1 MLADI
6 IARPLAVALLS
17 SLAFSSTWIVDDDGG
32 AGVDFTSID
41 QALLFAGPG
50 DLVRVRPGTYG
61 AFTLNVGATVLGE
74 PGVTVDA
81 VVTVRDVPAGARAVL
96 SNLVVDRLEVRDC
109 SAAVIVDRV
118 FAFASNAAVVVR
130 GSTDVRLRRIHLVGQ
145 LDVAS
150 SRVEL
155 TDSLVFGRAGQ
166 DQIGD
171 CCGGGDGQ
179 TAVLVAGGGVL
190 HASRSSIRGGNGGQA
205 KTWANFFGGDGAP
218 AVWLTAGD
226 ANVLVTG
233 VETNVVQ
240 GGAQGLGSA
249 CTYDG
254 DDASAVVLSPGS
266 ARVSGVA
273 LLGRLGYCGE
283 VTPAVVNTGGTFE
296 APNPVDPSLSLP
308 VDTIRGTQVT
318 FSVNAAPGASVR
330 LRLGRQPAVID
341 LPDVLED
348 RLTIPLRTFDL
359 GTVPPSGV
367 VTFPFTLP
375 IGLPE
380 GFMIVAQ
387 ASAIDS
393 SGTRLTQ
400 SVPIVL
406 R

>member
-1 MLADI
+1 MLANV
-6 IARPLAVALLS
+6 IARPLAVALLA

-41 QALLFAGPG
+41 QALLVAGPG

-81 VVTVRDVPAGARAVL
+81 VVAVRDVPAGARAVL
-96 SNLVVDRLEVRDC
+96 SNLVVERLEIRYC
-109 SAAVIVDRV
+109 SAAVIADRV
-118 FAFASNAAVVVR
+118 EIYPYNAAIVVR
-130 GSTDVRLRRIHLVGQ
+130 GSTDVRLRRIHLFGQ
-145 LDVAS
+145 LDVES
-150 SRVEL
+150 SRVEI
-155 TDSLVFGRAGQ
+155 TDSQVFGRPGQ

-171 CCGGGDGQ
+171 CCGGGNGE
-179 TAVLVAGGGVL
+179 TAVVVAGGGIV
-190 HASRSSIRGGNGGQA
+190 HASHSTIRGGNGGQA
-205 KTWANFFGGDGAP
+205 ETWGNFFGGDGAP
-218 AVWLTAGD
+218 AVLLAAGN

-233 VETNVVQ
+233 VTTNVVQ
-240 GGAQGLGSA
+240 GGAQGLGAA
-249 CTYDG
+249 CFYDG
-254 DDASAVVLSPGS
+254 DDAPAMQIFSGS
-266 ARVSGVA
+266 ARASGVA
-273 LLGRLGYCGE
+273 LLGRLGACGE
-283 VTPAVVNTGGTFE
+283 VTPAVANTSGTFV
-296 APNPVDPSLSLP
+296 APDPVDPSLSLP

-318 FSVNAAPGASVR
+318 FTVHAAPGASVR
-330 LRLGRQPAVID
+330 LRLGRQPALID

-387 ASAIDS
+387 ASAIDA